1 MERSLP
7 PLPGCVN
14 APRSKGGGGLSL
26 AAGVFARSFL
36 LRQLVRRDFQS
47 RYVGSALGF
56 AWSFVQPLWQ
66 LVLFSFVFSLVLRV
80 PMTGQPTQRF
90 WVFLFSGLL
99 PWLAIQEGLM
109 RGSTAVTDNA
119 GMVKKLRFPS
129 EVLVL
134 TVALSALLHQAIA
147 GVVFVALLAA
157 LGELSWQGLP
167 WLLLAL
173 PLQLALT
180 VGLGLLFAA
189 VQVFVRDL
197 AQLLS
202 LVLSAWFYLTP
213 IVYPPAMIPEPYR
226 SWIDLN
232 PLSGLVELY
241 RRALL
246 GAKPAEGGAG
256 ITILALAAVGS
267 LALGWWAFHRLRGS
281 FVDEI

>member
-1 MERSLP
+1 
-7 PLPGCVN
+7 
-14 APRSKGGGGLSL
+14 
-26 AAGVFARSFL
+26 
-36 LRQLVRRDFQS
+36 LRQLVRRDFES

-80 PMTGQPTQRF
+80 PTLGQPTERF

-99 PWLAIQEGLM
+99 PWLAIHEGLM

-129 EVLVL
+129 EVLVV

-147 GVVFVALLAA
+147 GVVFVGVLAA

-167 WLLLAL
+167 WLMLAL

-180 VGLGLLFAA
+180 IGLGLLFAA

-197 AQLLS
+197 AQLLG
-202 LVLSAWFYLTP
+202 LVLGAWFYLTP
-213 IVYPPAMIPEPYR
+213 IVYPPAMVPAPYR
-226 SWIDLN
+226 SWIELN

-246 GAKPAEGGAG
+246 GATPDRAGAG
-256 ITILALAAVGS
+256 LAILSVAALGS